1 MLSTILLQ
9 APVASSVEVA
19 TEQLFATMRPHF
31 SDFISLGQAVGGIGA
46 ICYVFYRIW
55 SDWSRTQ
62 PIDVFPLLRPIAL
75 ALALIAY
82 PFIVDGLYGI
92 GNALDSGTST
102 LVNDSRQEV
111 KILNAQKDALLK
123 KKWEQT
129 NTEIMTGEGSDWLS
143 TAQKVIPGV
152 ALGRLAANA
161 MQYGMSVWFDEMIR
175 WVSEMLY
182 TAAATGLKVIQ
193 TFFLLILFIVGPL
206 TFGLACFDWFY
217 GSLATWFA
225 RVIHVIL
232 WIPVAN
238 IFGGIIE
245 QVHIT
250 MLKIDITQ
258 LQNTAPEATVGTD
271 FTMIVFYVIGTIG
284 YLLVPKVTGWIL
296 ESAGVGSGA
305 SSATQP
311 IASAGK
317 STINAGSAVTGA
329 LAGSVSGRFQ
339 RAIR

>member
-1 MLSTILLQ
+1 MLATILLQ
-9 APVASSVEVA
+9 APVVSSVEVA
-19 TEQLFATMRPHF
+19 TEQLMTTMRPHF
-31 SDFISLGQAVGGIGA
+31 SDFISLGQAIGGTGA
-46 ICYVFYRIW
+46 ICYVFARIW
-55 SDWSRTQ
+55 QGMLSP
-62 PIDVFPLLRPIAL
+62 PIAIYPLLRPFAL
-75 ALALIAY
+75 ALALIGY
-82 PFIVDGLYGI
+82 PFIVDGLTGI
-92 GNALDSGTST
+92 GQALDGGTAT
-102 LVNDSRQEV
+102 LVNDSRQQV
-111 KILNAQKDALLK
+111 KVLNAQKDALLK

-129 NTEIMTGEGSDWLS
+129 NTEIMTGEGSDWLA
-143 TAQKVIPGV
+143 TAQKIIPGV

-206 TFGLACFDWFY
+206 TFGLACFDWFF

-250 MLKIDITQ
+250 MLKIDIAQ

-271 FTMIVFYVIGTIG
+271 FTMIVFYVIGTVG

-305 SSATQP
+305 GSAIQP
-311 IASAGK
+311 IASAAN
-317 STINAGSAVTGA
+317 TGSAASGA
-329 LAGSVSGRFQ
+329 VIGNISGRFQ

>member
-1 MLSTILLQ
+1 MFSTILLQ

-19 TEQLFATMRPHF
+19 TEQLMTTMRPHF
-31 SDFISLGQAVGGIGA
+31 TDFIAIGQAIGGVGA
-46 ICYVFYRIW
+46 MCYVFVRIW
-55 SDWSRTQ
+55 GDWSRGQ
-62 PIDVFPLLRPIAL
+62 PIDVYPLLRPFAL
-75 ALALIAY
+75 ALALIGY
-82 PFIVDGLYGI
+82 PFIVDGLVGI
-92 GNALDSGTST
+92 GQALDSGTAT
-102 LVNDSRQEV
+102 LVNDSRTEV
-111 KILNAQKDALLK
+111 TMLNAQKDALLK
-123 KKWEQT
+123 VKWEKT
-129 NTEIMTGEGSDWLS
+129 NTEIMSGEGSDWLT
-143 TAQKVIPGV
+143 TAQKIIPGV
-152 ALGRLAANA
+152 ALGRMAVNA

-225 RVIHVIL
+225 RVIHVLL
-232 WIPVAN
+232 WLPVAN

-250 MLKIDITQ
+250 MLKIDIAQ

-296 ESAGVGSGA
+296 ESAGVGGTA
-305 SSATQP
+305 GSAIQP
-311 IASAGK
+311 IASAGQ
-317 STINAGSAVTGA
+317 TTANAGSATTGA
-329 LAGSVSGRFQ
+329 LVGNVAGRFQ

>member
-1 MLSTILLQ
+1 MQALILLQ
-9 APVASSVEVA
+9 APVVSSVEVA

-31 SDFISLGQAVGGIGA
+31 GDFIALGQAIGGIGA
-46 ICYVFYRIW
+46 VCYVFVRIW
-55 SDWSRTQ
+55 GDMARNQ
-62 PIDVFPLLRPIAL
+62 PIDVYPLLRPFALFL
-75 ALALIAY
+75 ALVGY
-82 PFIVDGLYGI
+82 PFLVDGVTGI
-92 GNALDSGTST
+92 GRALDSGTAT

-111 KILNAQKDALLK
+111 RVLNAQKDALLK
-123 KKWEQT
+123 RKWEQT
-129 NTEIMTGEGSDWLS
+129 NTEIMTGEGSDWLA
-143 TAQKVIPGV
+143 TAQKIIPGV

-193 TFFLLILFIVGPL
+193 TFFLLILFIVGPM

-225 RVIHVIL
+225 RVIHVLL

-250 MLKIDITQ
+250 MLKIDISQ

-296 ESAGVGSGA
+296 ESAGVGSGGA
-305 SSATQP
+305 SAIQP
-311 IASAGK
+311 IASAGR
-317 STINAGSAVTGA
+317 STVNAGGATSGAFLGHATGR
-329 LAGSVSGRFQ
+329 LQ
-339 RAIR
+339 RVIR

>member
-1 MLSTILLQ
+1 MLTTILLQ
-9 APVASSVEVA
+9 APVVSSVEVA

-31 SDFISLGQAVGGIGA
+31 RDFIALAQAVGGVGA
-46 ICYVFYRIW
+46 LCYVFARIW
-55 SDWSRTQ
+55 QGMLTP
-62 PIDVFPLLRPIAL
+62 PIDIYPLLRPIAL
-75 ALALIAY
+75 FLALVGY
-82 PFIVDGLYGI
+82 PFIVDGLTGL
-92 GNALDSGTST
+92 GQSLDSGTST

-129 NTEIMTGEGSDWLS
+129 NTEIMTGEGSDWLA
-143 TAQKVIPGV
+143 TAQKIIPGV

-225 RVIHVIL
+225 RVVHVIL

-250 MLKIDITQ
+250 MLRIDIAQ

-305 SSATQP
+305 TSAVQP
-311 IASAGK
+311 IASAGR
-317 STINAGSAVTGA
+317 TTANVGSAATGA
-329 LAGSVSGRFQ
+329 VIGNVSGRYQ